1 MIREDIK
8 DILPGEGL
16 GKIRFGMSREE
27 VKSIIGE
34 PDEVDNYSY
43 SEEEESLTEAWHYD
57 VLNLSLSFDEE
68 YDWELMT
75 ISVSGAEYEFIGK
88 RLIGLQEYKLTETL
102 KSMGIENLSSEDWST
117 EEDPEHHLLAAE
129 EAGINFWLEKGVLT
143 EIQWSPLFMEEEDAE
158 C

>member
-27 VKSIIGE
+27 LEKLIGE
-34 PDEVDNYSY
+34 PDEIDSNSY
-43 SEEEESLTEAWHYD
+43 SNAEESLTESWHYD
-57 VLNLSLSFDEE
+57 TLNLSVSFDEE

-75 ISVSGAEYEFIGK
+75 LSVSGPEYEFIGK
-88 RLIGLQEYKLTETL
+88 QLIGLQKYKLTETL
-102 KSMGIENLSSEDWST
+102 KSMGIENLVFEDWST

-129 EAGINFWLEKGVLT
+129 EAGMNFWLDKGVLT
-143 EIQWSPLFMEEEDAE
+143 EIQWSPLFIDEEETE